1 MNELL
6 FTPSVQAPARLV
18 RAISDKV
25 DASPRARHLLAFT
38 AALAVNL
45 AVLGTLQSSA
55 SDAAYAPPGEV
66 VITQLE
72 TPVELRLARN

>member
-6 FTPSVQAPARLV
+6 FTPAVQAPAHLGRV
-18 RAISDKV
+18 IAGKV
-25 DASPRARHLLAFT
+25 DASPLARHVVAFT
-38 AALAVNL
+38 AAIAVNL
-45 AVLGTLQSSA
+45 AVLGTLQSTA